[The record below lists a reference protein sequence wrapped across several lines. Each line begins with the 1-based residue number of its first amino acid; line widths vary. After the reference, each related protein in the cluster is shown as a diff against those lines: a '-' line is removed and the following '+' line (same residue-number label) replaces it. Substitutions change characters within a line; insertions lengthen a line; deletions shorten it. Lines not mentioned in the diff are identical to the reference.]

1 MSHKLRTLQTIKYYF
16 NNNVTIHNNQDN
28 HFYSLYSTN
37 KTYVEWQASPTITTI
52 NTIAYPIKNI
62 EFPAITIC
70 SQGAAKDVMDNVLLK
85 QFDEYLKV
93 SGVVAQKGRNQT
105 STAAG
110 KRKKKI
116 ISTIADTLSSGEVLY
131 WYINLVRGAKITIWS
146 TITVVVLY
154 FLWFC
159 SLTNI
164 SKNFWTIHTLELEAL
179 QL

>member
-1 MSHKLRTLQTIKYYF
+1 MSHKLRTLQTIKYDYF

-116 ISTIADTLSSGEVLY
+116 ISTIADTLSNGEVLY
-131 WYINLVRGAKITIWS
+131 
-146 TITVVVLY
+146 
-154 FLWFC
+154 
-159 SLTNI
+159 
-164 SKNFWTIHTLELEAL
+164 
-179 QL
+179 